1 MFYGFDLNEAIDVY
15 DYFCHMHECSV
26 VIIKV
31 LINLIR
37 QSFSAWNCKNEVT
50 YVPKFTKNR

>member
-1 MFYGFDLNEAIDVY
+1 MTLSQLRLFHSKLGVRRLHDFDLNEAIDVY

-37 QSFSAWNCKNEVT
+37 QSFSA
-50 YVPKFTKNR
+50 